1 MKFGFKRNTKF
12 MEKIADRL
20 ENGYYDVDSYLD
32 ILEKCCDEFEVGAE
46 GLYEELRKEKYLR
59 DLAIKKNFSD

>member
-32 ILEKCCDEFEVGAE
+32 ILEKCCDEFEIGAE
-46 GLYEELRKEKYLR
+46 ELYEELRKEKYLR
-59 DLAIKKNFSD
+59 DLAIKKSFSD